1 MYDYPAESQCGS
13 ENLIYRLYKKFLK
26 GATKEEALDE
36 ILKEDSQN
44 NTESTKNN
52 TDE

>member
-1 MYDYPAESQCGS
+1 MYDNDIESNCWS

-26 GATKEEALDE
+26 GATQEEALNE
-36 ILKEDSQN
+36 ILREDSQN
-44 NTESTKNN
+44 EESTQNN

>member
-1 MYDYPAESQCGS
+1 MYDYPAESQCWS

-26 GATKEEALDE
+26 GATQEEAIKE

-44 NTESTKNN
+44 NTDLPTNED
-52 TDE
+52 DE

>member
-1 MYDYPAESQCGS
+1 MFDYPAESQCGS
-13 ENLIYRLYKKFLK
+13 ENIIYRLFRKFTK

-36 ILKEDSQN
+36 ILREDSQN
-44 NTESTKNN
+44 DTESTQNN

>member
-1 MYDYPAESQCGS
+1 MK
-13 ENLIYRLYKKFLK
+13 ILYTGFIKKFLK

-36 ILKEDSQN
+36 ILREDSQN
-44 NTESTKNN
+44 DTESTQNN